1 MDLAGLAELDITA
14 LAVEGARWLAIADG
28 VLVVLTVLAFVLGW
42 GIRFRLV
49 GVASF
54 TAVLVAGLFALS
66 LGLFERSTV
75 PGAVRYALV
84 YDSGA
89 ARATIA
95 VPLDLKDDRE
105 ALTATLQ
112 QAASD
117 LFSPGR
123 LGPHRDLT
131 VQARALEHGPN
142 GASKTVYL
150 GQIRRS
156 LTTREDAAAQID
168 LFEVGG

>member
-1 MDLAGLAELDITA
+1 MDLTKLGELDLTA
-14 LAVEGARWLAIADG
+14 LAVQGAQWLAIADG
-28 VLVVLTVLAFVLGW
+28 ALVVLTVLAFVLGW

-66 LGLFERSTV
+66 LGLFERTTV

-95 VPLDLKDDRE
+95 VPLELRDDRD

-123 LGPHRDLT
+123 LGPQRELT
-131 VQARALEHGPN
+131 VQARALEHGEN

-156 LTTREDAAAQID
+156 LTAREDANAQID
-168 LFEVGG
+168 VF

>member
-1 MDLAGLAELDITA
+1 MDVANLGALDLTA
-14 LAVEGARWLAIADG
+14 LAVEGAKWLAIADG

-66 LGLFERSTV
+66 LGLFERTTV
-75 PGAVRYALV
+75 PGAARYALV

-95 VPLDLKDDRE
+95 VPLELRDDRE

-123 LGPHRDLT
+123 LGPQRELT
-131 VQARALEHGPN
+131 VQARALEHGEN

-156 LTTREDAAAQID
+156 LTVREDADAQIE
-168 LFEVGG
+168 LF